1 MGLLRRLLS
10 FYQTPVEHA
19 RGERLLDLPGVHVSA
34 CLPNALYGQTV
45 GSLRCIAAFLISIA
59 AFLICIAAFLIC
71 IAAFLICIF
80 VFLMRGS
87 ITLVQREATGAFGQA
102 ERRCSCPQG
111 WWRQ

>member
-45 GSLRCIAAFLISIA
+45 GSLRCIAAFLI
-59 AFLICIAAFLIC
+59 C

-80 VFLMRGS
+80 VFLM
-87 ITLVQREATGAFGQA
+87 
-102 ERRCSCPQG
+102 
-111 WWRQ
+111 

>member
-45 GSLRCIAAFLISIA
+45 GSLRCIA